1 MVGFL
6 ITNSDMKKNIFTLLS
21 LCVFVSVHAQIELI
35 KQPPKTISGQGKIYA
50 LIIGISDYENISDLN
65 YADDDATDFYN
76 YLVKESN
83 LGVDSNNIKLL
94 INKKATSANVGKEL
108 LKLKNRMEEGST
120 FFVYFAGHGDAN
132 GEAQAFLLAS
142 DLPKI
147 EDPSLY
153 AFNGGV
159 IHVYFLKDE
168 IRKIIA
174 EKKANVIL
182 VTDACRTN
190 ELAGSSEGAKMYT
203 NKIMESNSGEIQFIS
218 CAADEK
224 SEESKNFGQGRGIFS
239 FFFTNG
245 LRGLADTRPQDGKVT
260 VRELFDYVQRSVEDA
275 TAVTDEDI
283 ISATGK
289 TYRQSPQY
297 CCTEKQNT
305 TLVLVDEKVKQLA
318 ISKMATAEHEIRLAS
333 NGKRAANKSYEGSDT
348 LLNNY
353 YQKFYAAIENQQ
365 LITPVGQSAWD
376 YYSDIKKRA
385 KKTDPAV
392 FDATEDIKAALLN
405 DAQNT
410 INAFYSYTDKWG
422 TSAKTKRQFYDEG
435 VEKLRKARSL
445 MGETDP
451 LSPIVKLTR
460 QCMEVAGI
468 YASTQP
474 EDWKRGIKIM
484 DSAIAL
490 FPTNPLPLYLKGKL
504 YYNLTQYEEA
514 LVYLHK
520 SQAIAPRWSMPTI
533 GISEVY
539 YEQGEYDSVER
550 ILLNLAEKQQI
561 ALVYFKLGYFYGEIR
576 DNAYDAIKYS
586 KLAHQLAPEKT
597 NIINNIGAYY
607 EKLSEYDSAMYYYN
621 KAIAVDSNNAFTLR
635 NIGKYHMDNGSF
647 TTAEKI
653 LKQAIA
659 VDSTEQTA
667 YYNLAEINY
676 NRSNKSQY
684 NLGAR
689 LKFLKEAV
697 YYFEKAIQFQPLNK
711 FNYYSKARAE
721 ADVDLSLSAITLK
734 RILNFS
740 KPDGDYYNECGL
752 IYLHGQDTAQALKI
766 FHQGIQADSNYYY
779 TWYNIGT
786 IYYDHRQWDS
796 ALKYY
801 TQAKNVDASIN
812 YLSYKIETAQEN
824 IDRLYREKLDE
835 ERKLELLQSYETDD
849 DALLLLAEMYFENWQ
864 YDSAQIFYKK
874 ALDANPDRDEDI
886 YLNYFSCVKNQW
898 AQDYTDPLEKMGN
911 AAINKPSGILGQQ
924 YINKV
929 KDYGDTNYLPI
940 VIKIYNRVQE
950 ATPQYSGLG
959 EMAFDIAIIQAQAY
973 DAEQTLDWIEKALER
988 NYTAYYVESNY
999 SFEFLYENKRFK
1011 KLVKK
1016 YTKKQKDLN
1025 TEEDIN
1031 WR

>member
-1 MVGFL
+1 
-6 ITNSDMKKNIFTLLS
+6 MKKYTVLLLN
-21 LCVFVSVHAQIELI
+21 LCVFIALHAQVELI
-35 KQPPKTISGQGKIYA
+35 KQPPKTLSGQGKVYA
-50 LIIGISDYENISDLN
+50 LIIGISDYDNITDLN
-65 YADDDATDFYN
+65 YADDDAMDFYN

-83 LGVDSNNIKLL
+83 LGIDSNDVKLL

-120 FFVYFAGHGDAN
+120 FFIYFAGHGDAN

-190 ELAGSSEGAKMYT
+190 ELAGSSEGAKTYT
-203 NKIMESNSGEIQFIS
+203 NKIMESNNGEIQFIS

-275 TAVTDEDI
+275 TAVTDEII
-283 ISATGK
+283 ISETGK

-333 NGKRAANKSYEGSDT
+333 NGKRSTSKAYESKDT
-348 LLNNY
+348 LLNSY
-353 YQKFYAAIENQQ
+353 YQKFYAALENQQ
-365 LITPVGQSAWD
+365 LVSPRGQSAWD
-376 YYSDIKKRA
+376 YYNTIKGKT

-445 MGETDP
+445 MTDSDP

-474 EDWKRGIKIM
+474 QDWNRGLLIM
-484 DSAIAL
+484 DSAIAMY
-490 FPTNPLPLYLKGKL
+490 PTNPLPLYLKGKL
-504 YYNLTQYEEA
+504 YYNLMQYEDA
-514 LVYLHK
+514 MVYLRK
-520 SQAIAPRWSMPTI
+520 SQSIAPRWSMPTI

-539 YEQGEYDSVER
+539 YEQQQYDSVEN
-550 ILLNLAEKQQI
+550 ILLGLAEKQQI
-561 ALVYFKLGYFYGEIR
+561 ALVYFKLGYFYGEVK
-576 DNAYDAIKYS
+576 DDAEQAVKYS
-586 KLAHQLAPEKT
+586 KMAHHLAPEKT
-597 NIINNIGAYY
+597 NVINNIGAYY
-607 EKLSEYDSAMYYYN
+607 EKLGEDDSALIYYK
-621 KAIAVDSNNAFTLR
+621 KAIAADSNNAFSLR
-635 NIGKYHMDNGSF
+635 NIAKFNMDRERYDE
-647 TTAEKI
+647 AERI
-653 LKQAIA
+653 LKQAILM
-659 VDSTEQTA
+659 DTTEPTT
-667 YYNLAEINY
+667 YFNLGEINY
-676 NRSNKSQY
+676 NRSQRDQY
-684 NLGAR
+684 TLGAR
-689 LKFLKEAV
+689 IKYLKEAIG
-697 YYFEKAIQFQPLNK
+697 YFEKTIQFEPLVKN
-711 FNYYSKARAE
+711 NYYTKARAE
-721 ADVDLSLSAITLK
+721 AELDVSLSAITLK
-734 RILNFS
+734 RVLDFF

-752 IYLHGQDTAQALKI
+752 IFLHGQDTAQALKI
-766 FHQGIQADSNYYY
+766 FHQGIQNDSNFYYN
-779 TWYNIGT
+779 WYNIGT
-786 IYYDHRQWDS
+786 IYFDHSQWDS
-796 ALKYY
+796 AIKYYNRAREIDAHINYLGYRIEQSEEAIQAEWERRVRAEEKQEWLNQVETNPNIWESLAERYIEDWQFDSAYLLYNKILEAGEQKGEETYGNYFNCASNIGFEEQTKALDLLGEAAQRISSGWLANKYINAIYNRDDVVRLPTAEQLY
-801 TQAKNVDASIN
+801 TQAEQQHPEYYSLTDMAGMLA
-812 YLSYKIETAQEN
+812 YLSAQTQDVDKTLFWLEKAFERGYQVSNIEGSYSYEFLQEN
-824 IDRLYREKLDE
+824 K
-835 ERKLELLQSYETDD
+835 K
-849 DALLLLAEMYFENWQ
+849 
-864 YDSAQIFYKK
+864 YKK
-874 ALDANPDRDEDI
+874 LI
-886 YLNYFSCVKNQW
+886 
-898 AQDYTDPLEKMGN
+898 
-911 AAINKPSGILGQQ
+911 
-924 YINKV
+924 
-929 KDYGDTNYLPI
+929 
-940 VIKIYNRVQE
+940 
-950 ATPQYSGLG
+950 
-959 EMAFDIAIIQAQAY
+959 
-973 DAEQTLDWIEKALER
+973 
-988 NYTAYYVESNY
+988 
-999 SFEFLYENKRFK
+999 
-1011 KLVKK
+1011 KK
-1016 YTKKQKDLN
+1016 YSKKQNELN
-1025 TEEDIN
+1025 TGEDIN